1 MAAAAWIPWSVA
13 LALGATSIASFA
25 QGRDLARRL
34 EVLESLPAP
43 VPAREAGASVEGPS
57 LVVGG
62 GPALKADLEALA
74 GEVKDLRA
82 RLAVAPKAGPG
93 GGGGPAPGSAAF
105 ELGVRDVLARVQDE
119 PEFKAKVA
127 AAGGAQPLPKKPT
140 FGALAQHLALD
151 ANQQRDFRRDLE
163 DIQGSLFALL
173 SEKRPDGRV
182 LLEEVTAVES
192 LPEGDPKRA
201 TVFLELFTLKI
212 PGTEETYV
220 ARAVTLATGLRT
232 NAQRY
237 LRPEQQSR
245 FASLDVDLFGI
256 KMD

>member
-1 MAAAAWIPWSVA
+1 MATAAWIPWTLA
-13 LALGATSIASFA
+13 LGLGATSVAAFL
-25 QGRDLARRL
+25 QGRDHARRL
-34 EVLESLPAP
+34 ETLESMPTAP
-43 VPAREAGASVEGPS
+43 VPRAPGAPGEGPS

-62 GPALKADLEALA
+62 GPAFKADLDTLA
-74 GEVKDLRA
+74 QEVKELRA
-82 RLAVAPKAGPG
+82 RLAAGAKPG
-93 GGGGPAPGSAAF
+93 TGGAGGAAPGSAAF

-127 AAGGAQPLPKKPT
+127 AAGGAQTLAKKPT
-140 FGALAQHLALD
+140 FGALAEHLALD

-182 LLEEVTAVES
+182 LMEEIVAVES

-212 PGTEETYV
+212 PGSEETYV
-220 ARAVTLATGLRT
+220 ARAVTLATNLRT

-245 FASLDVDLFGI
+245 FASLDVDLFGV